1 MSWPCRVTPE
11 IVRWFDTGEARLTTS
26 LQNLLDAG
34 IKLPAPLPVSPK
46 TPVLLVS
53 LPAGKTTIYRVGTA
67 NFAALL
73 DYNRSFFYA
82 QTVSDLADSI
92 LAGDVL
98 PPEALPAA

>member
-1 MSWPCRVTPE
+1 M
-11 IVRWFDTGEARLTTS
+11 
-26 LQNLLDAG
+26 
-34 IKLPAPLPVSPK
+34 
-46 TPVLLVS
+46 
-53 LPAGKTTIYRVGTA
+53 IYRVGTA